1 MEKYTLI
8 NKYTIVND
16 GDADIYFY
24 TSTFT
29 PSYTGIDEI
38 GLSIRTYNCLK
49 RAGID
54 TLGELRNMT
63 DEELKR
69 VRNMGLKSFEEI
81 KEKLRILKEGYFK
94 QGYDEPE
101 YDLGSCTPLP
111 ELTEGSYME
120 MLEKLTGLGK
130 VKEQVKNIAA
140 YARMNKDFAE
150 NGKRRSFVSM
160 NMEFVGN
167 PGTAKTTVA
176 RLLAGIL
183 GETGVLPRHAGLV
196 EVGRADLVG
205 RYEGQTAIKVKEVF
219 ERAAGK
225 LLFIDEAYSLVEV
238 WEGAYGDEAISTIV
252 QEMEN
257 NRDKT
262 IVIFAGYP
270 DKMKEFIAR
279 NPGLRSRVPF
289 RITFEDYSAE
299 DMVKIAESEAEKN
312 GFSIDEKAK
321 EKILSICETT
331 AGNPESGNG
340 RFCRN
345 LVEGAIL
352 GYAGRVYGYGVE
364 TAEKDC
370 VLRAEDFS
378 VPEFINEEEEK
389 GVIGFRM

>member
-24 TSTFT
+24 TSTPT
-29 PSYTGIDEI
+29 SAYTGIDEME
-38 GLSIRTYNCLK
+38 LSVRAYNCLR
-49 RAGID
+49 RAGIYTVGD
-54 TLGELRNMT
+54 LRNMT
-63 DEELKR
+63 DEDLRK
-69 VRNMGLKSFEEI
+69 VRNLGRKCFIEV
-81 KEKLRILKEGYFK
+81 KEKLRIFGEGYFTK
-94 QGYDEPE
+94 GYDEPE
-101 YDLGSCTPLP
+101 YDFESCTPLP
-111 ELTEGSYME
+111 ELTECSYME
-120 MLEKLTGLGK
+120 MLDKMTGLGK

-150 NGKRRSFVSM
+150 NGKRESFVSM

-183 GETGVLPRHAGLV
+183 GETGVLPRHTGLV

-205 RYEGQTAIKVKEVF
+205 KYAGQTAIKVKEVF

-225 LLFIDEAYSLVEV
+225 LLFIDEAYSLVEE

-312 GFSIDEKAK
+312 GFSMGVEAK
-321 EKILSICETT
+321 EKVLSICKTT
-331 AGNPESGNG
+331 AGNPEAGNG

-352 GYAGRVYGYGVE
+352 GYAGRVYGYGEE

-370 VLRAEDFS
+370 VLRAEDFT

>member
-16 GDADIYFY
+16 DNADIYFY
-24 TSTFT
+24 TYTSTSSWT
-29 PSYTGIDEI
+29 YIDEME
-38 GLSIRTYNCLK
+38 LSVRTYNCLK
-49 RAGID
+49 RAGIY
-54 TLGELRNMT
+54 TVRELCNMT
-63 DEELKR
+63 DEDLKR
-69 VRNMGLKSFEEI
+69 VRNMGVKSFEEI
-81 KEKLRILKEGYFK
+81 KEKLKIFKEGYFK

-101 YDLGSCTPLP
+101 YDFESCTPLP

-120 MLEKLTGLGK
+120 MLDKMTGLGK

-183 GETGVLPRHAGLV
+183 GETGVLPRHTGLV

-205 RYEGQTAIKVKEVF
+205 KYAGQTAIKVKEVF

-225 LLFIDEAYSLVEV
+225 LLFIDEAYSLVEE

-312 GFSIDEKAK
+312 GFSMGVEAK
-321 EKILSICETT
+321 EKVLSICKTT
-331 AGNPESGNG
+331 AGNPEAGNG

-364 TAEKDC
+364 MAEKDC
-370 VLRAEDFS
+370 VLRAEDFT

>member
-24 TSTFT
+24 VSTPTSD
-29 PSYTGIDEI
+29 YTSIDEME
-38 GLSIRTYNCLK
+38 LSVRAFSCLK

-54 TLGELRNMT
+54 TVGELRDMT
-63 DEELKR
+63 DEDLKR
-69 VRNMGLKSFEEI
+69 VRNLGRKCFKEV
-81 KEKLRILKEGYFK
+81 KEKLRLFGEGYFTR
-94 QGYDEPE
+94 GYDEQD
-101 YDLGSCTPLP
+101 YDFESCTPLP
-111 ELTEGSYME
+111 EKSEGSYME
-120 MLEKLTGLGK
+120 MLDKMTGLGK
-130 VKEQVKNIAA
+130 VKEQVKHIAA
-140 YARMNKDFAE
+140 YAKMNKDFAE

-183 GETGVLPRHAGLV
+183 GETGVLPRHTGLV

-205 RYEGQTAIKVKEVF
+205 RYAGQTAIKVKEVF

-225 LLFIDEAYSLVEV
+225 LLFIDEAYSLVEE
-238 WEGAYGDEAISTIV
+238 WEGAYGDEAINTIV

-270 DKMKEFIAR
+270 DKMKDFIAR

-289 RITFEDYSAE
+289 RITFEDYSAG

-312 GFSIDEKAK
+312 GFSIDEEAK
-321 EKILSICETT
+321 EKVLSICKTT
-331 AGNPESGNG
+331 AGSPEAGNG

-345 LVEGAIL
+345 LVESAIL

-370 VLRAEDFS
+370 VLRAEDFT

-389 GVIGFRM
+389 GVIGFRA